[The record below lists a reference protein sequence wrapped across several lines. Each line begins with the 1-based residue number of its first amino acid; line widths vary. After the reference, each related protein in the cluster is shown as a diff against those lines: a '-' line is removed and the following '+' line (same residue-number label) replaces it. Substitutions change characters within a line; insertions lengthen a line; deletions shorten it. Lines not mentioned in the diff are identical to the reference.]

1 MFCYSTIS
9 LTHFR
14 LFFLS
19 LLPLWFFIHQMNS
32 HIIYITM
39 SDKNTSLWHKNSCY
53 YIFWR
58 NNIYIF
64 QSDQNSVIW
73 IFVVAILI
81 LHISVCFVFTTNLV
95 KQKIINLDWEK
106 SEDQIKTS
114 LKRNQVKLR
123 WQQVLWV
130 DWLMDIDLV
139 LSTIWGL
146 MHD

>member
-9 LTHFR
+9 LIRFR

-19 LLPLWFFIHQMNS
+19 LLLLWFFIHQMNS
-32 HIIYITM
+32 DIIHITI
-39 SDKNTSLWHKNSCY
+39 SDKNMSLWHKNSY
-53 YIFWR
+53 YIFWS

-64 QSDQNSVIW
+64 QSDQTSVIW
-73 IFVVAILI
+73 IFVVATHII
-81 LHISVCFVFTTNLV
+81 LHISVCFLFTANLV
-95 KQKIINLDWEK
+95 KPKLTNPDWEK

-123 WQQVLWV
+123 WQQVLGV